1 MAPLSAPPSRK
12 RLAPASG
19 DEAQVIAQ
27 THATM
32 PARPLPPQKTF
43 GDRARR
49 RPLLRASLRLTLAIL
64 LLFAA
69 LILPSHPAGLTVERL
84 WRLPLE
90 VPAILFALC
99 LLRGRAFA
107 WSVLAVALFTGLSTF
122 LKLADLG
129 TFSAFSRPFN
139 PMVDVPIMVAG
150 WHLLTGTIGL
160 SSAIA
165 AIVGA
170 LVLWFSTSL
179 AIAWGLLGLARLPAS
194 ARRPIALV
202 SLIVLVVGAAFLSI
216 SGSPRLTSN
225 AVPFLTERLA
235 LMQTSLRDLAA
246 FNEKLGDDPLADLP
260 ADARYSALAGKD
272 VVILFV
278 ESYGRSVVEDP
289 RYASQTT
296 DRLRSV
302 EAQLTGTGYGI
313 RSGWVTS
320 PTMGGQSWLAHGT
333 LLSGLWTDD
342 QARYDRLIASR
353 RESLNRLFQ
362 RSGWSTIA
370 VMPAITMDWPEAG
383 WFGYDEAYPAAAL
396 DYRGLPFNWV
406 TMPDQ
411 FTLAALEDKRRA
423 LDEPVMAEVAL
434 ISSHAPWT
442 PIPHLVPWEAV
453 GDGSIFDEQAKAGD
467 PPSVVWA
474 DPERVRLQY
483 AKSIDYALE
492 TIGSYVSRFGKDTVF
507 IVLGDHQPASII
519 TGPDASRDVPIHV
532 IADDPAVLNRI
543 ADWGFARGMIPP
555 EGPAAFRMDDFR
567 ERFTRAMSGE

>member
-19 DEAQVIAQ
+19 DEAQVIARNSPSVSLRAGP
-27 THATM
+27 HRNA
-32 PARPLPPQKTF
+32 P
-43 GDRARR
+43 GDRAWR

-107 WSVLAVALFTGLSTF
+107 WGVLAVALFTGLSTF

-139 PMVDVPIMVAG
+139 PMVDVPIIVAG

-170 LVLWFSTSL
+170 LVLWFSASL

-194 ARRPIALV
+194 ARRPIALI
-202 SLIVLVVGAAFLSI
+202 SLVVLGAGAAFLTV
-216 SGSPRLTSN
+216 SGSPRLTAN
-225 AVPFLTERLA
+225 AVPFLTERMA

-246 FNEKLGDDPLADLP
+246 FNKALGDDPLADLP
-260 ADARYSALAGKD
+260 AEGRYSALAGKD

-278 ESYGRSVVEDP
+278 ESYGRSVVENT
-289 RYASQTT
+289 RYAARTT
-296 DRLRSV
+296 NRLKAV
-302 EAQLTGTGYGI
+302 EAELIEDGYGI

-342 QARYDRLIASR
+342 QARYDRLIASH

-362 RSGWSTIA
+362 TSGWSTIA

-383 WFGYDEAYPAAAL
+383 WFGYDEAYPAVDL
-396 DYRGLPFNWV
+396 GYRGLPFNWV

-423 LDEPVMAEVAL
+423 REEPVMAEVAL

-442 PIPHLVPWEAV
+442 PIPHLVPWDEV
-453 GDGSIFDEQAKAGD
+453 GDGSIFDEQTKAGD

>member
-12 RLAPASG
+12 RRAPASG
-19 DEAQVIAQ
+19 DEAQVIARNAASVSPGAGP
-27 THATM
+27 HRDAS
-32 PARPLPPQKTF
+32 
-43 GDRARR
+43 DNRARH
-49 RPLLRASLRLTLAIL
+49 RPLLRAPLRLTLAIL
-64 LLFAA
+64 LLFAT
-69 LILPSHPAGLTVERL
+69 LILPSHPAGLTLERL

-90 VPAILFALC
+90 LPAILFALC
-99 LLRGRAFA
+99 LLRGRTFA
-107 WSVLAVALFTGLSTF
+107 WSVLAVALFIGLSTF

-170 LVLWFSTSL
+170 LVLWFSASL
-179 AIAWGLLGLARLPAS
+179 AIAWGLLGLRHLPGS
-194 ARRPIALV
+194 ARRPIAFA
-202 SLIVLVVGAAFLSI
+202 SLIVLIAGAASLTV
-216 SGSPRLTSN
+216 SGSPRLTAN

-235 LMQTSLRDLAA
+235 LMQTAMRDLAA
-246 FNEKLGDDPLADLP
+246 FNKALGDDPLAELP
-260 ADARYSALAGKD
+260 ADTRYSALTGKD

-289 RYASQTT
+289 RYAPQTT
-296 DRLRSV
+296 DRLRAV
-302 EAQLTGTGYGI
+302 EAELAENGYGM

-362 RSGWSTIA
+362 KSGWSTIA

-383 WFGYDEAYPAAAL
+383 WFGYDHTYPAAAL
-396 DYRGLPFNWV
+396 GYRGLPFNWV

-411 FTLAALEDKRRA
+411 FTLKALEDKRRA
-423 LDEPVMAEVAL
+423 LDKPVMAEVAL

-442 PIPHLVPWEAV
+442 PIPHLVPWDEV
-453 GDGSIFDEQAKAGD
+453 GDGSIFGEQAKAGD

-474 DPERVRLQY
+474 DPERVRFQY

-492 TIGSYVSRFGKDTVF
+492 TIGSYVARFGKDTVL
-507 IVLGDHQPASII
+507 IILGDHQPAPII
-519 TGPDASRDVPIHV
+519 TGPDASRDVPLHV
-532 IADDPAVLNRI
+532 IADDPAVLSRI
-543 ADWGFARGMIPP
+543 ADWGFAQGMIPP
-555 EGPAAFRMDDFR
+555 EGPAAFRMDHLR